1 MTRREPT
8 RFGDSQDSSTRR
20 EKSRRVLSRQSS
32 SQQEVSRREPRRTVR
47 SRVFES
53 LEPRLAMT
61 SGLFDVAASLWGD
74 SNWADSL
81 GSSRLALAANSAR
94 AVSEAAILAATRGGS
109 FSGAMP
115 RSGTV
120 TATATDAG
128 STMATAYDLGILT
141 GTQTLDGVVGGRDR
155 SDMLKFTLNSPAA
168 VDIALSSMSS
178 DLDLTLYNGQGQGL
192 AISNL
197 AGTAA
202 ESVTKTLAA
211 GTYYVTVA
219 PWRTA
224 TSSYV
229 ISLTASSGSSPPT
242 TGGSNN
248 STPVTS
254 PSANSPSNSSPI
266 VTPLADVA
274 YYGGSGEWNVNAINA
289 PESWAAGYDGDG
301 VVVAVIDTGVTWN
314 HPDLSTQIW
323 VNMDEVA
330 GNGIDD
336 DRNGYV
342 DDIRGWDFVGRD
354 ADPSDGNGHGTHVAG
369 IIAADADG
377 QGATGVAPGA
387 KIMPVRVL
395 GNDGSGSDA
404 NVAAGIRYAANNG
417 ADIINLSLGGAY
429 SNSILSAIQYA
440 QQRNVLVVVAAG
452 NESASTPSY
461 PARYSATLANVISVG
476 AHSSSNSLASFSNR
490 VGTSNAV
497 QVDAPGVNI
506 VSSMPNGRTASMS
519 GTSMAAPHVA
529 GLAALALSANS
540 NLSASQLRSIIVSGA
555 NRSISGSDSDGGINA
570 ALTVAI
576 ALNA

>member
-8 RFGDSQDSSTRR
+8 RFSDSQAHSTRH
-20 EKSRRVLSRQSS
+20 EKSQA
-32 SQQEVSRREPRRTVR
+32 EMSRREPRRMVR
-47 SRVFES
+47 SRLFES

-61 SGLFDVAASLWGD
+61 SGLFDVAASLWGG

-94 AVSEAAILAATRGGS
+94 AVGEAAILAAARGGS
-109 FSGAMP
+109 SSSATL

-120 TATATDAG
+120 TAAATDAG
-128 STMATAYDLGILT
+128 STMATAYDLGVLS
-141 GTQTLDGVVGGRDR
+141 GMQTLDGVVGGRDR

-168 VDIALSSMSS
+168 VDIALSSMTS
-178 DLDLTLYNGQGQGL
+178 DLDLTLYNSQGQGL

-248 STPVTS
+248 STPVAS
-254 PSANSPSNSSPI
+254 PPSNSPSNSSPT

-336 DRNGYV
+336 DRNGYI
-342 DDIRGWDFVGRD
+342 DDIRGWDFVARD

-461 PARYSATLANVISVG
+461 PARYSATLANVVSVG

-506 VSSMPNGRTASMS
+506 VSSMPNGRTALMS

-555 NRSISGSDSDGGINA
+555 NRSISGSDSEGGINA